1 MASNSRRLFIALAL
15 LGFAAGGAA
24 PAIADPAAPV
34 TIRGN
39 NGPTAAEV
47 ADRSSIVL
55 RGTTPPVT
63 PPAPVYACPP
73 GYTIEP
79 GTGCIAAGY
88 GSEPEYYDWYWPYDF
103 ARHRPL
109 RPHRRAM
116 TGFARGPGLRGM
128 PAHRFGGDHRSAG
141 GFAVRAGRRGS
152 MRCSG
157 TICRSAKSEQR
168 SEPHLRSEGERQQ

>member
-1 MASNSRRLFIALAL
+1 
-15 LGFAAGGAA
+15 
-24 PAIADPAAPV
+24 
-34 TIRGN
+34 
-39 NGPTAAEV
+39 
-47 ADRSSIVL
+47 VL

-73 GYTIEP
+73 GYTIEA
-79 GTGCIAAGY
+79 GAGCVAAGY

-128 PAHRFGGDHRSAG
+128 PAHAFGGGHR
-141 GFAVRAGRRGS
+141 
-152 MRCSG
+152 
-157 TICRSAKSEQR
+157 
-168 SEPHLRSEGERQQ
+168 

>member
-1 MASNSRRLFIALAL
+1 MTRSGRRLLTTLTL
-15 LGFAAGGAA
+15 LGMVAAAAGPVA
-24 PAIADPAAPV
+24 ADPAAPV

-73 GYTIEP
+73 GYTIELD
-79 GTGCIAAGY
+79 TGCVAAGY

-116 TGFARGPGLRGM
+116 TGLARGPGLRGM
-128 PAHRFGGDHRSAG
+128 PAHAFGGGHR
-141 GFAVRAGRRGS
+141 
-152 MRCSG
+152 
-157 TICRSAKSEQR
+157 
-168 SEPHLRSEGERQQ
+168 